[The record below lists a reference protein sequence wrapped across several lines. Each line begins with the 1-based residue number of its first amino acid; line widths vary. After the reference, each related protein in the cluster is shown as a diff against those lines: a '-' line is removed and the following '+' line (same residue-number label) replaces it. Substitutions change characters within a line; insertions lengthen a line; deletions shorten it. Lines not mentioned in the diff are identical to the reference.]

1 MTFPRSADITRP
13 AQTEMI
19 PLRVETHER
28 TQNGGQFIPRATTC
42 KQSFRGVGLMFLTYG
57 WDILA
62 AAVVQGSQTAHRSHL
77 SSHATVGLEATVT
90 GGG

>member
-1 MTFPRSADITRP
+1 MGGALCSSA
-13 AQTEMI
+13 E
-19 PLRVETHER
+19 
-28 TQNGGQFIPRATTC
+28 TC
-42 KQSFRGVGLMFLTYG
+42 KQSLREAGLVLLTYG

-77 SSHATVGLEATVT
+77 SSHVTVGLEATVT